1 MTVTALDKPWR
12 TTSPNIVFPELDVC
26 TRTSA
31 VADRPRDASCLA
43 STILLVLWLHIYQCI
58 KLNSVLCSSAYPS
71 TDKNDIDTCCHKQD
85 LLMRSVRRPSAVIN
99 KRRLN
104 LSLLY
109 TRLQSYRPQSQ
120 ISVKN
125 RRSVAIMFGM
135 KKTRMV
141 WLHDA
146 AKVWGYAYSF
156 WQNTRTWQ
164 TDRQTPR
171 DGIGYLYA

>member
-1 MTVTALDKPWR
+1 M
-12 TTSPNIVFPELDVC
+12 C

-109 TRLQSYRPQSQ
+109 TRLQSHRPQRQ

-135 KKTRMV
+135 EKLEWCGYTMLQKFEDMLTRFDRI
-141 WLHDA
+141 HERD
-146 AKVWGYAYSF
+146 
-156 WQNTRTWQ
+156 RQ
-164 TDRQTPR
+164 TDRHLAT
-171 DGIGYLYA
+171 A

>member
-1 MTVTALDKPWR
+1 
-12 TTSPNIVFPELDVC
+12 
-26 TRTSA
+26 
-31 VADRPRDASCLA
+31 
-43 STILLVLWLHIYQCI
+43 
-58 KLNSVLCSSAYPS
+58 
-71 TDKNDIDTCCHKQD
+71 
-85 LLMRSVRRPSAVIN
+85 MRSVRRPSAVIN

-146 AKVWGYAYSF
+146 AKV
-156 WQNTRTWQ
+156 
-164 TDRQTPR
+164 
-171 DGIGYLYA
+171 